1 MLTQPTGDTEA
12 AQMKPRR
19 LAAGKVDEEELRARL
34 LIVGEGLVVHYPFR
48 TPETWLRHYT
58 GEQAV
63 DRSGTASSVTGT
75 SEESGRP
82 ARGRLARA

>member
-1 MLTQPTGDTEA
+1 MTDSLAEFLFQA
-12 AQMKPRR
+12 R
-19 LAAGKVDEEELRARL
+19 LAAGKVPEEELRARL
-34 LIVGEGLVVHYPFR
+34 LIVGEGLVVHYPSQ
-48 TPETWLRHYT
+48 TIEAWLGHCT